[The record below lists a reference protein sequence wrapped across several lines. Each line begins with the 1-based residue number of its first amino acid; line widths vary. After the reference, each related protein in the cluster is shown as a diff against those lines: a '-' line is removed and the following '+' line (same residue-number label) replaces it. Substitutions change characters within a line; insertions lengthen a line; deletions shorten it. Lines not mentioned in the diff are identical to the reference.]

1 MNKKVAFI
9 DHSFHKKT
17 RSSAFFV
24 DLLKTRYKVDVYY
37 DSYWKDKKVF
47 DFKKVNLLEY
57 EAIFFWQVN
66 YDIRYLKKL
75 KCKNIIFI
83 PMYDDVI
90 LNTITPF
97 YWKQFRSI
105 KFISFSKT
113 LHEYF
118 SQKKLNSFYLNYF
131 PAYHKVSKMFE
142 SNNLTAFFWYR
153 VNSINWDTI
162 KNLITKD
169 SFQTIYIQNNPDPY
183 QTKLLISKKDIEE
196 YNIKFVDWFESKE
209 KYLNFLKSIDVY
221 FAPRVYEGIGLTFLE
236 AMSYGKYI
244 VAVDKPTMNEYIV
257 HNQNGFLYQ
266 LDKIEKIN
274 FEMISQN
281 KIEKINSS
289 FFNRW
294 LDSQENIFDFIESNY
309 NQNNIFTIYKYYFF
323 DKLFKLPFRIWN
335 KLSR

>member
-1 MNKKVAFI
+1 MNKKIAFI

-24 DLLKTRYKVDVYY
+24 DLLKTRYKVDIYY
-37 DSYWKDKKVF
+37 DSSWKDKKVF
-47 DFKKVNLLEY
+47 DFEKLNLLEY

-66 YDIRYLKKL
+66 YDIRHLKKL

-90 LNTITPF
+90 LNTITLF

-118 SQKKLNSFYLNYF
+118 SQKKLNSFDLNYF
-131 PAYHKVSKMFE
+131 PDCHKVSKMFE

-153 VNSINWDTI
+153 VNSINWNTI

-183 QTKLLISKKDIEE
+183 QEKLLISEKDIEE
-196 YNIKFVDWFESKE
+196 YNIKFIDWFENKE

-221 FAPRVYEGIGLTFLE
+221 FAPRIYEGIGMTFLE

-244 VAVDKPTMNEYIV
+244 VAMDEPTMNEYIV

-266 LDKIEKIN
+266 LDKFEKIN
-274 FEMISQN
+274 LKNISQRNIN
-281 KIEKINSS
+281 KINTSYLEEWMNSKEK
-289 FFNRW
+289 
-294 LDSQENIFDFIESNY
+294 IFDFIELDY
-309 NQNNIFTIYKYYFF
+309 NPSSIFIAYMYCFC
-323 DKLFKLPFRIWN
+323 DHLFKLPFKIWN
-335 KLSR
+335 KLNR